1 MPDDPL
7 NTDPPTPPVPPREE
21 KKCIC
26 EFCGCQ
32 LTPRGE
38 VLRMGEA
45 AKGFRKHEEIVEER
59 DREISRLTAL
69 ETALRQEIADLKK
82 SAASSGGSASFRP
95 GAFVG

>member
-7 NTDPPTPPVPPREE
+7 NTDPNPTPTPTPRET
-21 KKCIC
+21 KCRC
-26 EFCGCQ
+26 EFCECE

-38 VLRMGEA
+38 VMRMG
-45 AKGFRKHEEIVEER
+45 AKAREFRKHEEIVEAR
-59 DREISRLTAL
+59 DREISRLTTL

-82 SAASSGGSASFRP
+82 SAQGSGGSSFRP